1 MAPDQTHGPVLAKAV
16 VWLLSKCDLCGTGP
30 VHHEERDGSWR
41 LWHFHEVPSEPT
53 PGTPH
58 APAEDACGDLVH
70 ENCRVVGCSVCAE
83 RGRVEPEKR
92 RPATQ
97 PGAGATDAAGTET
110 DRGTGER
117 GTHGRSEVVSIEH
130 GRQIAMTA
138 MDLAEARW
146 RHEHGQ
152 PHRREHCEA
161 CARQAVAEAA
171 RPVHYREAAKSIRAM
186 ADADEAAEPPIG
198 CEINYLRGL
207 RRAAD
212 LLDSTARDLT
222 EGEPE

>member
-1 MAPDQTHGPVLAKAV
+1 MSSDRTRVHVLTSDDKCPCGKPQEGSGFCSYECYSKYEMGAPIEPAPSIPV
-16 VWLLSKCDLCGTGP
+16 
-30 VHHEERDGSWR
+30 
-41 LWHFHEVPSEPT
+41 
-53 PGTPH
+53 
-58 APAEDACGDLVH
+58 PAA
-70 ENCRVVGCSVCAE
+70 
-83 RGRVEPEKR
+83 
-92 RPATQ
+92 Q
-97 PGAGATDAAGTET
+97 PGAGATDTAGTET

-161 CARQAVAEAA
+161 CAREAVAEAA

-212 LLDSTARDLT
+212 LLDSTAHDL
-222 EGEPE
+222 EDGE